1 MKPIDMTLPKE
12 DSPGVYLIR
21 CLVNNATYCGS
32 SLLVRRRLQLHVSA
46 LRAGKCLVAL
56 FQRDWNA
63 YGEEQFEFL
72 VCWKPA
78 GELYY
83 WEESLTLLSDS
94 LDDFGGYNKML
105 GNRVWSL
112 SSRIKN
118 SEVKLIKKRKFSPLP
133 GHYSN
138 PRLTSEYM
146 RTFCQGHT
154 PFFRSEP
161 LLTAE
166 MDQATKS
173 LQLQQHLAEYRRIEL
188 TKARNRH

>member
-1 MKPIDMTLPKE
+1 MKPTDMPLPKE

-21 CLVNNATYCGS
+21 CLINNATYSGS
-32 SLLVRRRLQLHVSA
+32 SLRARRRIQLHVSA
-46 LRAGKCLVAL
+46 LRAGNSLADL
-56 FQRDWNA
+56 LQLDWNA

-72 VCWKPA
+72 VCPKPA

-94 LDDFGGYNKML
+94 LDDFGGYNRML

-118 SEVKLIKKRKFSPLP
+118 SEVKLTKKGKFSPLP

-138 PRLTSEYM
+138 PRLTSAYM
-146 RTFCQGHT
+146 RTFCQGNT
-154 PFFRSEP
+154 PFFKSER
-161 LLTAE
+161 LLTSA

-173 LQLQQHLAEYRRIEL
+173 LQLQQHLAEYRRIDL
-188 TKARNRH
+188 PKARRRR